1 MDHDPVGNEDEER
14 DCHREEAAPGFASAS
29 ASASASA
36 FPRFG
41 SSRSLNAFAFGT
53 NTNTTPF
60 RSRNHPDGPPPL
72 STSGFKPLP
81 PSPPT
86 PSGFKNKLLRFRG
99 TMDPFTVRMNFK
111 RAYLE
116 KLTSSPGNQ
125 ARAAAYALKYREQD
139 EDLHQCIFEV
149 LDNCNINL
157 RANIMFFIEQLC
169 ELSKRE
175 GHQVYIDMIERDMPK
190 IINLV
195 APGTKAGAMNI
206 KVVRKVLESLQQK
219 ALLPIPLI
227 QSLLKSLHNRETLAL
242 TSIATPIPQPERSDG
257 VNMLGENDIEQRMEE
272 DRDRHK
278 RLREDTWAVDPDEEF
293 DQLWEQGKAGLTEK
307 LLQDCWDDKR
317 QLDKEIELDKL
328 LYEKPAE
335 KEKEKE
341 NDTEMGGI

>member
-1 MDHDPVGNEDEER
+1 
-14 DCHREEAAPGFASAS
+14 
-29 ASASASA
+29 
-36 FPRFG
+36 
-41 SSRSLNAFAFGT
+41 
-53 NTNTTPF
+53 
-60 RSRNHPDGPPPL
+60 
-72 STSGFKPLP
+72 
-81 PSPPT
+81 
-86 PSGFKNKLLRFRG
+86 
-99 TMDPFTVRMNFK
+99 MDPFTVRMNFK

-125 ARAAAYALKYREQD
+125 SRAAAYALKYREQD

-149 LDNCNINL
+149 LDSCNINL
-157 RANIMFFIEQLC
+157 RANIMFFIEHLC

-175 GHQVYIDMIERDMPK
+175 GHQVYIDMVERDMPK

-206 KVVRKVLESLQQK
+206 KVVRKVLESLQHK
-219 ALLPIPLI
+219 TLLPAPMI

-242 TSIATPIPQPERSDG
+242 TSIATPVPQLDRSDG

-278 RLREDTWAVDPDEEF
+278 RLREDTWAVDPEEEF
-293 DQLWEQGKAGLTEK
+293 EQLWEQGKVGLTAK

-328 LYEKPAE
+328 LYEKPVE
-335 KEKEKE
+335 REKE
-341 NDTEMGGI
+341 NDIEMDGI